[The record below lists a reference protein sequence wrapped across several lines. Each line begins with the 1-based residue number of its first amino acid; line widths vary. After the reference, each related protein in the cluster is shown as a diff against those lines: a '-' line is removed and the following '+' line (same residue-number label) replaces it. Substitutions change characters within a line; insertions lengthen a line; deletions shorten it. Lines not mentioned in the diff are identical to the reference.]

1 MTRMFRRALAGA
13 IGVFALI
20 PALAA
25 AAPGSMDLPRTA
37 QYGDLKIS
45 TNLAVSMGLGCNLIG
60 TELTCYRTQ
69 AEALAAG
76 DAAVAANN
84 LAAGSETATGG
95 AVITAT
101 CSPPMS
107 LYDGT
112 SFTGSFV
119 NLYTQSLWLNLSGIG
134 FDNRTSSWT
143 TGCAGGYL
151 ANGTG
156 GSGAT
161 IGMPAYN
168 SQSSLGSFN
177 NLASS
182 AKRCPC

>member
-1 MTRMFRRALAGA
+1 MNRLIPRALAGA
-13 IGVFALI
+13 IAACALI
-20 PALAA
+20 PAMASA
-25 AAPGSMDLPRTA
+25 AAPGSMDLPATA
-37 QYGDLKIS
+37 QYGSVEIP
-45 TNLAVSMGLGCNLIG
+45 TRLAVSMGLGCNLIG
-60 TELTCYRTQ
+60 AELTCYGTQ
-69 AEALAAG
+69 SEALE
-76 DAAVAANN
+76 
-84 LAAGSETATGG
+84 AGSTSVESDSLNATTANGTVT
-95 AVITAT
+95 AAAT

-112 SFTGSFV
+112 SFTGS
-119 NLYTQSLWLNLSGIG
+119 NLNIYTQSLWINLSGYA

-156 GSGAT
+156 GGGT
-161 IGMPAYN
+161 RIGMPAYN
-168 SQSSLGSFN
+168 QQSSLGSFN

>member
-1 MTRMFRRALAGA
+1 MTRIIRRALAGVIA
-13 IGVFALI
+13 AFALI
-20 PALAA
+20 PAMAA
-25 AAPGSMDLPRTA
+25 AAPGSMDLPDSA
-37 QYGDLKIS
+37 QYGELEIP

-60 TELTCYRTQ
+60 TELTCYRTE
-69 AEALAAG
+69 AEALEAG
-76 DAAVAANN
+76 SAAVAPDS
-84 LAAGSETATGG
+84 LAAGSETTTGG

-112 SFTGSFV
+112 SFTGSFL
-119 NLYTQSLWLNLSGIG
+119 NIYTQSLWINLSGYA
-134 FDNRTSSWT
+134 FDNRTSSWK

-168 SQSSLGSFN
+168 QQSSLGTFN